1 MALKFNYEK
10 LMNDYIEYFFQELD
24 WALNAWEAEVYSHTR
39 SKFALKSIGKKRGL
53 GVGTVSNPEVKQYIK
68 KSRRRL
74 FAYLEANT
82 SALVDAYGTGS
93 LMNIT
98 DNPGFKEYFNDKN
111 VWNPLRHGKEI
122 VGRKKGD
129 YIDLFGR
136 PRHTKGTYAG
146 KPMEGMK
153 FNGFEIKPIPPSNS
167 IKIANKLLF
176 NTYLPAALKNAIDRI
191 KISNYVIEVNSK

>member
-10 LMNDYIEYFFQELD
+10 LINDYIECFFQELD

-39 SKFALKSIGKKRGL
+39 SKFALEKRGDKSGL
-53 GVGTVSNPEVKQYIK
+53 EVEVTPNPEVSQHIER
-68 KSRRRL
+68 SRYKL

-98 DNPGFKEYFNDKN
+98 DNPGFKEYFNDKS

-122 VGRKKGD
+122 VGRKEG
-129 YIDLFGR
+129 YYTDLFGR
-136 PRHTKGTYAG
+136 KRHSAGTFAG
-146 KPMEGMK
+146 EPMEGMK
-153 FNGFEIKPIPPSNS
+153 FHGFEIKPIPPSNC

-176 NTYLPAALKNAIDRI
+176 DTYLPKALKNAIDKI
-191 KISNYVIEVNSK
+191 KFSNYVIEVNK